1 MGEPILWEKKLL
13 KLRTN
18 FSKQKQ
24 QPNQFFLHWGR
35 QKVLW
40 QHSRL
45 LSTHWFRNECLT
57 RDLARE
63 NKSRV
68 TQQYPVKRVTHR
80 EVVAMG
86 EGLSEWKLSEWCS
99 PSEARSASDKQ
110 SECVAH
116 KWHRLLIPLVEDG
129 HLKWTRSTR
138 LEKREK
144 KKKKEKKRKK
154 KNKKKERKKCKHDH
168 KSFKNLRVSL
178 LSGGLYVVWSREING
193 DFLNI
198 WSVVV
203 VNVELINVYVMVFRS
218 PSDIVCCLTPNSWFI
233 CVLGCC

>member
-45 LSTHWFRNECLT
+45 LSTHWFHNECLT
-57 RDLARE
+57 RDLAWE
-63 NKSRV
+63 KKSRV
-68 TQQYPVKRVTHR
+68 TQQYPVKRVTHQ

-86 EGLSEWKLSEWCS
+86 EGLSEWKLSEWRS

-138 LEKREK
+138 LEKRER
-144 KKKKEKKRKK
+144 KKERKK
-154 KNKKKERKKCKHDH
+154 EEEKEKKKERKEMQTWPQIIQKPC
-168 KSFKNLRVSL
+168 VSL